1 LIWLIEAFE
10 EMIMRTLKL
19 FGVAF
24 GLAAG
29 AFVLTML
36 KDPPKSV
43 ASAPT
48 GTIQLNG
55 VHPHVQSSLGCQRSH
70 QGA

>member
-1 LIWLIEAFE
+1 LIWLIESFE
-10 EMIMRTLKL
+10 ETIMRTLKL

-24 GLAAG
+24 GLAAA
-29 AFVLTML
+29 AFVFTML

-48 GTIQLNG
+48 GTIQPLDIKISTGIPTGEYDAN
-55 VHPHVQSSLGCQRSH
+55 
-70 QGA
+70 